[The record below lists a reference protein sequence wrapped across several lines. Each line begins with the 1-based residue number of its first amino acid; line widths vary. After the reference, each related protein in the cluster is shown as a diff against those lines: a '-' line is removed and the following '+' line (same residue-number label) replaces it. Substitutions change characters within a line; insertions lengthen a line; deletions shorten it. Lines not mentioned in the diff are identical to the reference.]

1 MNPYIFTKKNFVKA
15 LKTSAEV
22 VAFEHVLAL
31 VCKLYYKSGF
41 QMDDYL
47 KLFMLDNPRNNGINL
62 EETPAPKRTR
72 GKKRGFRGIPIY
84 KRKEMLLKEIEEEE
98 LQDVS

>member
-22 VAFEHVLAL
+22 VAFEHILAL

-47 KLFMLDNPRNNGINL
+47 KLFMLDTSRNNGMGL
-62 EETPAPKRTR
+62 EEAPVQKKTR
-72 GKKRGFRGIPIY
+72 GKKKGFRGIPIH
-84 KRKEMLLKEIEEEE
+84 KRKEMLQKEEDEEE
-98 LQDVS
+98 LDVS